1 MTTKNDASADEPQ
14 GRQARSL
21 TLALAMVCAFAS
33 PGRGFAQNTP
43 YQASQRQDFGSAL
56 GQNDLPKGGRF
67 EPRIEAAAQYAN
79 NINLAEEGEDQ
90 VDTFG
95 IEASP
100 GFYASYS
107 TDAVLAAIDYSL
119 IARAWEDS
127 DYNDV
132 SHQLSANGEWVAV
145 PEWFSL
151 SGQASY
157 GDTILDPRNGLN
169 YGGIGVFGGGNLA
182 EVATASVMPRV
193 SHRFNDLQFVA
204 DYMYGRTWYLDEGK
218 GLPVV
223 GIVSG
228 GQDSED
234 QTAGVSFGTAPNA
247 GSKLT
252 GSLFYD
258 WQKSEYDLS
267 LPYEFERA
275 GVDLGLQ
282 VSRTLT
288 LVGDVGKE
296 SALDEDSTSGGLDS
310 DFWSAGLRWDPNE
323 RTSAEGRYGER
334 FFGDSW
340 SLEVTHSARLLEF
353 TAAYSEEPTVETRQ
367 LSLGTFDPGTL
378 PPGFPPIDFGILTS
392 VPYVARNASAG
403 VTAEGSRTTLTLQAF
418 QFERDYVRLGPR
430 DETTLGAFFGVTR
443 QLASNMSAD
452 FNVTYNDYERSTFD
466 LDPSLETTTRDK
478 DTTVLVR
485 LSRDSGPR
493 LTLSGETGYLTRSGD
508 SDYDGWWVALRAR
521 WTP

>member
-1 MTTKNDASADEPQ
+1 MTTGDVASATTAQ
-14 GRQARSL
+14 RRGTRSVP
-21 TLALAMVCAFAS
+21 LALAFVATLGSAATS
-33 PGRGFAQNTP
+33 YGQNAP
-43 YQASQRQDFGSAL
+43 YKASQRQNYGSAI
-56 GQNDLPKGGRF
+56 GQSDLPKGGRF

-79 NINLAEEGEDQ
+79 NINLAEQDEDQ

-95 IEASP
+95 LEVSP
-100 GFYASYS
+100 GFYASYA
-107 TDAVLAAIDYSL
+107 TDTALAAIDYSL

-132 SHQLSANGEWVAV
+132 SHQLSANGEWIAV

-169 YGGIGVFGGGNLA
+169 YGGIGVFGASNLA
-182 EVATASVMPRV
+182 EVAAASLMPRL
-193 SHRFNDLQFVA
+193 SRRFNDFQFVA
-204 DYMYGRTWYLDEGK
+204 DYAYGRIWYLDEGK
-218 GLPVV
+218 GLPTV
-223 GIVSG
+223 GFVSG
-228 GQDSED
+228 PQDSED
-234 QTAGVSFGTAPNA
+234 QSASVSLGTAA
-247 GSKLT
+247 GTGSRLT
-252 GSLFYD
+252 GTLFYN
-258 WQKSEYDLS
+258 WQKSEYELS

-275 GVDLGLQ
+275 GVDVGLQ
-282 VSRTLT
+282 ISRTFT

-310 DFWSAGLRWDPNE
+310 DFWSAGLRWEPND

-340 SLEVTHSARLLEF
+340 LLQITHRARLLEF
-353 TAAYSEEPTVETRQ
+353 SAAYSEEPTVETRQ
-367 LSLGTFDPGTL
+367 LSLGSFDPGTL
-378 PPGFPPIDFGILTS
+378 PPGFPPLDFGILTS
-392 VPYVARNASAG
+392 VPYVARNTSAR
-403 VTAEGSRTTLTLQAF
+403 VTVEGSRTTVTLSAF

-430 DETTLGAFFGVTR
+430 DETNLGAYFTVTR

-452 FNVTYNDYERSTFD
+452 FNVTYSDYERTTFD
-466 LDPSLETTTRDK
+466 LDPSLETTTTDQ

-485 LSRDSGPR
+485 LNRESGPR
-493 LTLSGETGYLTRSGD
+493 LTLSAETGYLTRSGE